1 MKLLFYTMPFSG
13 LPHFCSAGRKRSTA
27 IGFDVPQTID
37 ISALFQS
44 GTAIDQIDAVVNS
57 VSNAMKSEVWDE

>member
-1 MKLLFYTMPFSG
+1 MRLLFCATPYSVY
-13 LPHFCSAGRKRSTA
+13 PHFCSTGKKRSAA

-44 GTAIDQIDAVVNS
+44 GAAIDQIDAVVNS
-57 VSNAMKSEVWDE
+57 VSNAMKSEV